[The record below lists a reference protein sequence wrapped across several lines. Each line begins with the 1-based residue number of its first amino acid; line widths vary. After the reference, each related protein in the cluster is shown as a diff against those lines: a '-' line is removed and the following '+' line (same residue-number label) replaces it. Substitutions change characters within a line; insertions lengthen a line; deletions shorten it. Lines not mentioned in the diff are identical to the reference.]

1 MKKTIRIEGMSCGHC
16 TARVQKALEGMAGVT
31 SVEVD
36 LSANIATIEADDTVT
51 DDALKSAIDDAG
63 YDVISIE

>member
-16 TARVQKALEGMAGVT
+16 TARVKKALEGLTGVT

-63 YDVISIE
+63 YDVLTVE